1 MLLFYHQLV
10 KGYAMK
16 KLKEQQKN
24 LISAGVILG
33 MVVSMLSFVIY
44 IGISTHQKKKDKI
57 QKIAITKKVCQST
70 RLCHTKY

>member
-1 MLLFYHQLV
+1 
-10 KGYAMK
+10 MK
-16 KLKEQQKN
+16 NLKERQKN

-33 MVVSMLSFVIY
+33 MVVAMLSFVIY
-44 IGISTHQKKKDKI
+44 IGISTHQKKSKV